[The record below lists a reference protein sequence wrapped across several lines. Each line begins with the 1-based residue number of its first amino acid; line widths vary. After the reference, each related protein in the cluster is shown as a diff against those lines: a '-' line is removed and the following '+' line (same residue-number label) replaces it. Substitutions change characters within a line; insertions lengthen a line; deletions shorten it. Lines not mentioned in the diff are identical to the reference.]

1 MSEIIFNSSPSF
13 NSAKSQIEN
22 FQTTLASLNQ
32 QVIILQEALQEKEQ
46 EIVELEMRLI
56 QSSQADQQA
65 TEELPSQIEPRRDET
80 LTVVGL
86 FINLYKFIVMPGEDV
101 AAPTGGT

>member
-1 MSEIIFNSSPSF
+1 MSEIIFNSPSSL
-13 NSAKSQIEN
+13 NSVESQIEN

-65 TEELPSQIEPRRDET
+65 TEELPSQMDNT

-86 FINLYKFIVMPGEDV
+86 LINLYKFIVMPGKDV